1 MSFVDEEVSLPE
13 IKKEIESSAGDVSF
27 VKQNNLFDQLIVERL
42 NIA

>member
-1 MSFVDEEVSLPE
+1 MSFVDEEVSLQE
-13 IKKEIESSAGDVSF
+13 IKREIESTPGEVSF